1 MGSLLADYAWYEL
14 VSPVTLV
21 TAVLLC
27 YWYGKTI
34 IRSPH
39 YNVTSKHKTYF
50 FSAVILFYLVEG
62 SPFALAADDYL
73 VSALVFQLST
83 MAFIVAP
90 LFILSFPKAYL
101 KIFFWR
107 HKRSKIAKFLFA
119 HPWPLA
125 VVFNGLVTVF
135 LIPSVFNAVTGNA
148 LLQFLYE
155 VLLVTFALLTWW
167 IIIQPSREISDHSYF
182 MRVAYVFFTAL
193 FLMPIGI
200 FLLVIQDPMYT
211 SYTAVSGELLP
222 ALTAVYDQQ
231 LAGGVLKFLQLS
243 SYSVALFYLLK
254 MWGLQEEENEGK
266 VDDDTRV
273 VQGVVIKLNE
283 RNRRNKG
290 KKR

>member
-1 MGSLLADYAWYEL
+1 MSSFPADYAWYEL
-14 VSPVTLV
+14 VSPITLV

-27 YWYGKTI
+27 YWYGRTI
-34 IRSPH
+34 IKSPH

-50 FSAVILFYLVEG
+50 FTAIILFYLVEG

-83 MAFIVAP
+83 MAFVVVP
-90 LFILSFPKAYL
+90 LFILSLPKRYL
-101 KIFFWR
+101 KVFFWH
-107 HKRSKIAKFLFA
+107 HKRSHIAKFLFA

-125 VVFNGLVTVF
+125 VLFNGLVTVF
-135 LIPSVFNAVTGNA
+135 LIPSVFNAVTGNT

-155 VLLVTFALLTWW
+155 VLLVTFAFLTWW
-167 IIIQPSREISDHSYF
+167 IIIQPLKEISDHSYF

-200 FLLVIQDPMYT
+200 FLLVIQDPLYPA
-211 SYTAVSGELLP
+211 YTAVSGQLLP

-254 MWGLQEEENEGK
+254 MWGLQEEENEGN
-266 VDDDTRV
+266 VDEDTRV

-283 RNRRNKG
+283 HNKRKNRR
-290 KKR
+290 KR